1 VTVAGVNRWQYLYYL
16 FFLSKTLSLSMPPPP
31 PPPNAREEDRETSH
45 CWSCSTCQING
56 RDAFTSLETSP
67 GKPCQ
72 IIQVWGIFSILFYTT
87 FISQKMLLFFFFLKM
102 KTHHINIYKNTPK
115 TQHNNKNKIFP
126 SRKKKKKIQIKF
138 SWRVAA
144 RTVEERTAPGRY
156 QLTASIGSFLDS
168 FPVAS
173 V

>member
-1 VTVAGVNRWQYLYYL
+1 LGYL
-16 FFLSKTLSLSMPPPP
+16 FSSFLY
-31 PPPNAREEDRETSH
+31 N
-45 CWSCSTCQING
+45 
-56 RDAFTSLETSP
+56 
-67 GKPCQ
+67 
-72 IIQVWGIFSILFYTT
+72 FY
-87 FISQKMLLFFFFLKM
+87 FPKNNVVLFFFLKM

-126 SRKKKKKIQIKF
+126 SRKKKLQIKF
-138 SWRVAA
+138 NRRVAA
-144 RTVEERTAPGRY
+144 RAAEERTAPGRY